1 MLIPERESWTAALA
15 AADPSRIA
23 ALADAISVRGT
34 VEALAP
40 LREGLMLLQLRD
52 SVAGSR
58 FHLGEM
64 PVTTVH
70 LRLIE
75 NGRSAEG
82 GAMLMSD
89 DIERTT
95 QLAILDAA
103 LVGGWPETDQIAELL
118 AEGMAARAQIEA
130 ERALVLDRTRVDFQ
144 LLSEADDGND

>member
-23 ALADAISVRGT
+23 TLADAISARGT

-64 PVTTVH
+64 PVAAVH
-70 LRLIE
+70 LRLTE
-75 NGRSAEG
+75 NGHSAEG

-144 LLSEADDGND
+144 LLAEADDGND